1 MAYINA
7 EEEYYA
13 DDPGLDA
20 LPEPPAWEP
29 DEEELDVMF
38 AYEDSDEEEE
48 PLGEGFL
55 VADPDGE
62 NEAFPESPAPVSDKR
77 KRGEAFP
84 VTETKKHNGAVYVF
98 GEIPRPEGAYSPA
111 PQLRRISKKKF
122 PCTGTIKELALAV
135 YDSLP
140 LANRDG
146 QRAMLEYMA
155 EGMDEA
161 RVNRA
166 GLADDAANGVE
177 IDSGI
182 LPYRIGAAEAPVG
195 TGKSYVL
202 LILAFCSW
210 YLYGRR
216 TVISTYTK
224 VLQNQLYTKDLP
236 NLVRML
242 KDVSAKKG
250 IVDAERVSKWRFGV
264 VKGKSNYMCPLILN
278 KYKNTVAKSGDLVYK
293 LPWADSGTVLIS
305 SAKLMAIEQSVMG
318 IRDLDR
324 TGTIFEDDPMYPL
337 LRASSYNCDRAKAA
351 NGGEC
356 PYMKAK
362 CPYLQARRIA
372 NDLIIVNHKL
382 LEYMLEND
390 SQGAVQDK
398 DKDEP
403 DTDGKASRKAKF
415 KTDLSKESNILLA
428 ENYIFDEAH
437 HLMGYSAGVPD
448 ISEDS
453 LYSEDLMSAMTVPV
467 PSYMSS
473 ESRTALFAAREA
485 VWNLWNRT
493 LEAIQDDLDKVRSGT
508 AKPSEMA
515 FFNKEKKRVLYEEI
529 RKATEELFSLSGHT
543 EDLSAAA
550 AETQSFWQKFV
561 NAVETG
567 MLNVKDKTDVSS
579 EGIEFTVYK
588 ERSFEEDM
596 AKNAPY
602 MEYLGFVSGTLFVG
616 NSAKTFELETGIT
629 GLRKGIT
636 VPSPY
641 RHSMISLWL
650 PDKHKNDAETPRM
663 INMKKHTKGVIDFC
677 RQYVPPYIKEDL
689 GGVLILCTSVKRM
702 NAVAEAL
709 RPYIEQAGKT
719 LLVQGTQTRSKLVR
733 SFMSSSSPV
742 LVACDSFR
750 EGFDAPEE
758 KLTWVIIDK
767 LPFQNPGSNSFQARL
782 QMLMKRSAYVNERV
796 HSINLMLVALA
807 QSVGRLERS
816 EYDWGTLTILDPR
829 INWFFKE
836 KKKASPDTLSRKKSI
851 SELAEYIDV
860 DIRKVI
866 QTPGTE
872 IRTISGSITTEN
884 WIRYSKKLR
893 LDAECAKYSL

>member
-1 MAYINA
+1 MILVNN
-7 EEEYYA
+7 EEEYNVNEN
-13 DDPGLDA
+13 DPGLED
-20 LPEPPAWEP
+20 LPEPAAWEP
-29 DEEELDVMF
+29 DEDALEVMF
-38 AYEDSDEEEE
+38 EYEGSEEEEEE
-48 PLGEGFL
+48 PLGEGYIIS
-55 VADPDGE
+55 DPDSE
-62 NEAFPESPAPVSDKR
+62 PESYTDTEPAVPVTDKR
-77 KRGEAFP
+77 KRGEP
-84 VTETKKHNGAVYVF
+84 VPNKVPDTKRDVTYVF

-122 PCTGTIKELALAV
+122 PCTGTIKEFALAV

-166 GLADDAANGVE
+166 GLADEAADGVE

-250 IVDAERVSKWRFGV
+250 IVDAERVSKWKYGV
-264 VKGKSNYMCPLILN
+264 VKGKGNYMCPLILN
-278 KYKNTVAKSGDLVYK
+278 KYKNAVAKSGDLVYK
-293 LPWADSGTVLIS
+293 LPWSDSGTVLIS
-305 SAKLMAIEQSVMG
+305 SSKLMAIEQSVMG

-337 LRASSYNCDRAKAA
+337 LRASSYNCDRAKAS
-351 NGGEC
+351 NSGDC

-362 CPYLQARRIA
+362 CPYLQARRIS
-372 NDLIIVNHKL
+372 NDLIIINHKL

-390 SQGAVQDK
+390 DSPVSGK
-398 DKDEP
+398 DDS
-403 DTDGKASRKAKF
+403 DTEGNKP

-453 LYSEDLMSAMTVPV
+453 LYSEDLMSAMSVPV
-467 PSYMSS
+467 PSYMKV
-473 ESRTALFAAREA
+473 EARTALFAAREA
-485 VWNLWNRT
+485 IWKLWNRT
-493 LEAIQDDLDKVRSGT
+493 LTAIEEDFEKIKSGT
-508 AKPSEMA
+508 AKPGDMA
-515 FFNKEKKRVLYEEI
+515 FFSKEKKQELYKEI
-529 RKATEELFSLSGHT
+529 RETTAELAALS
-543 EDLSAAA
+543 EDTDDLRISAL
-550 AETQSFWQKFV
+550 ETRNFWQKFV
-561 NAVETG
+561 NAVEGG
-567 MLNVKDKTDVSS
+567 MLNIKDKIDVSS
-579 EGIEFTVYK
+579 DGIEFTVYK

-596 AKNAPY
+596 ARKAPY

-616 NSAKTFELETGIT
+616 SSSRTFELETGVT
-629 GLRKGIT
+629 GLKRGIT

-650 PDKHKNDAETPRM
+650 PDKHKEDSEIPRA
-663 INMKKHTKGVIDFC
+663 INIKKHTKDVIDFC

-702 NAVAEAL
+702 NAVADAL
-709 RPYIEQAGKT
+709 RPYIERTGKT

-767 LPFQNPGSNSFQARL
+767 LPFRNPGSNSFQARL
-782 QMLMKRSAYVNERV
+782 QMLMKRSAYVNERI

-836 KKKASPDTLSRKKSI
+836 KKKASPAALCRKKSVAD
-851 SELAEYIDV
+851 LAEYIDV

-872 IRTISGSITTEN
+872 IRTLSGPITTDN